1 MFEFF
6 RGIVVFAVPLFVVS
20 TMLNVGLTQRPA
32 DILGYLRNWPFVL
45 KMVIANFVL
54 APLLMIVILQSTS
67 FAPAL
72 QAGLLVFSLGAG
84 APFLIK
90 LTERAEHDV
99 ALGAATLL
107 VLLVITVGYMPLVLP
122 RFLEGMPV
130 DAGAIGRTL
139 LQQMLL
145 PIAVGMLVVQF
156 WRGLARRIQ
165 PWVGRLGNIALY
177 VVIGATFIGYLPDLR
192 NILGTGVLL
201 AGLVFIAGAFVI
213 GYLSGHGIDHLE
225 DVSGLGTAQRNTAAA
240 MIVASQNFT
249 DPTVLVV
256 ITLVSTAGIVMLLA
270 IARVLRR
277 DNLAATPA
285 PAAGPAGGPR

>member
-139 LQQMLL
+139 MQQMLL

-240 MIVASQNFT
+240 MTVASQNFT